1 MHTSPVYGIDIGK
14 EKEERLPE
22 ILTRNETLKL
32 ISQADERR
40 HPWASV
46 WKGALLT
53 GMRSGELHA
62 LPWSNVEVIREDRTL
77 GVTDVF
83 TMAF

>member
-1 MHTSPVYGIDIGK
+1 
-14 EKEERLPE
+14 
-22 ILTRNETLKL
+22 
-32 ISQADERR
+32 
-40 HPWASV
+40 
-46 WKGALLT
+46 
-53 GMRSGELHA
+53 MRSGELHA